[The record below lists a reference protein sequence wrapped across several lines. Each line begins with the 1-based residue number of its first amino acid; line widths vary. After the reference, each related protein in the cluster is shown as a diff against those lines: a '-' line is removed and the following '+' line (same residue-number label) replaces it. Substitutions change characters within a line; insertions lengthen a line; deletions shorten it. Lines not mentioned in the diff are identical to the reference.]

1 MSSPPTEVV
10 NLPSTDGL
18 AIYNRAPLKTAL
30 KRENEIIVPRAR
42 RGSESVLAHGEEA

>member
-1 MSSPPTEVV
+1 MLGSKHYTF
-10 NLPSTDGL
+10 
-18 AIYNRAPLKTAL
+18 IRAPLKTAL